1 MLMDVH
7 FDNQKIESL
16 MKKAEEQLRALDATV
31 MQLHAAFELE
41 GKEPP
46 TAGTDGGNAPL
57 SPRGARTAPLTGEP
71 WGIVGREG
79 GERDADTKKLRWKN
93 HR

>member
-1 MLMDVH
+1 MSYKTLLGNTAGGWAGGKEVGRMLMDVH

-46 TAGTDGGNAPL
+46 SAGTAGGK
-57 SPRGARTAPLTGEP
+57 E
-71 WGIVGREG
+71 
-79 GERDADTKKLRWKN
+79 
-93 HR
+93 

>member
-46 TAGTDGGNAPL
+46 AAGTDGGK
-57 SPRGARTAPLTGEP
+57 E
-71 WGIVGREG
+71 
-79 GERDADTKKLRWKN
+79 
-93 HR
+93 

>member
-1 MLMDVH
+1 MHPSVRAGRGQLPLQGSLGERSAGKEVSGMLMDVH

-46 TAGTDGGNAPL
+46 AAGTDGGK
-57 SPRGARTAPLTGEP
+57 E
-71 WGIVGREG
+71 
-79 GERDADTKKLRWKN
+79 
-93 HR
+93 